1 MIKTV
6 GIVLAGGKGERAKS
20 YIPKCFMSLNGKSVI
35 QYTVDEF
42 KKSNLFSQII
52 VVLPDYAYFDKDVT
66 IIQGGATRTES
77 IAKALKA
84 CPKDTK
90 YVVFHDAARPFI
102 KATDLPQFITALKT
116 CDAAITSEEITD
128 ALYHANREN
137 FKLIQTPEAFNFKY
151 LMKKFDS
158 TANYTSIYQHVFPCR
173 LKFIDLG
180 HQNLKITYPKDIYI
194 AEQLMKYSEV
204 IDRTS
209 NVKGKAILIFGGTGG
224 IGTALT
230 RYLTTRGAKVVSL
243 GSDDVDLSK
252 SHSTFTC
259 DYTNF
264 DCIIYAAGAYATDSE
279 GLIEH
284 YDTIMNVNFKSFV
297 EIVEN
302 AENILKV
309 GGSIIALGSTAA
321 AKGRAGIAI
330 YSASKAALNAFVEA
344 STEMLA
350 KKDIRINVICPAKVA
365 TPLQTAINPK
375 ANQKDMIQPEA
386 LAKIIAG
393 YIDIESTG
401 NVVYVRVGQEIK

>member
-1 MIKTV
+1 MTKTV

-52 VVLPDYAYFDKDVT
+52 VVLPDYAYSDKDVT
-66 IIQGGATRTES
+66 IIRGGATRTES
-77 IAKALKA
+77 IANALKA

-102 KATDLPQFITALKT
+102 KASDLPQFITALKT
-116 CDAAITSEEITD
+116 CDAAVTSEEITD

-151 LMKKFDS
+151 LIKKFNS

-173 LKFIDLG
+173 LKFVDLG
-180 HQNLKITYPKDIYI
+180 HQNLKITYPKDIYL
-194 AEQLMKYSEV
+194 AEQLMKYQEV
-204 IDRTS
+204 INRES
-209 NVKGKAILIFGGTGG
+209 NVRNKDILILGGTGG
-224 IGTALT
+224 IGQAL
-230 RYLTTRGAKVVSL
+230 YHFLLKRGAKVVSW
-243 GSDDVDLSK
+243 GSKQKDLSK
-252 SHSTFTC
+252 EGFE
-259 DYTNF
+259 DYNPRHKF
-264 DCIIYAAGAYATDSE
+264 DCVIYSAGAYATDAD
-279 GLIEH
+279 GLMQN
-284 YDTIMNVNFKSFV
+284 YDKIMNVNLRAFISL
-297 EIVEN
+297 VEN
-302 AENILKV
+302 SHRILKS

-321 AKGRAGIAI
+321 AKGRSGIAV

-344 STEMLA
+344 ITDMLA

-365 TPLQTAINPK
+365 TPLQTAINPN
-375 ANQKDMIQPEA
+375 ANQKDMIQPDV

-401 NVVYVRVGQEIK
+401 NVVYVRVGQESK